1 MPRTGS
7 SSLAK
12 AFAVFRKEAA
22 IERRTRHGLAS
33 ALLFGFGAVLVH
45 GLSSFGVSPPAQT
58 VAATLVSLL
67 VLTSVVALPRAFL
80 VEEDQGTMSL
90 LRLHAD
96 PWAAVIGKAWYV
108 CVQAL
113 VGAAVLTPVYVAIS
127 GAKVADPVLLGA
139 GAALAA
145 IGCSLGVS
153 LCGALALGAQGRTM
167 VAAGIALPML
177 FPVALLAFPAV
188 HAGLG
193 GVPSAQGWRA
203 VLGLAGWEIAVG
215 ALYPLL
221 ASSVWRLAQVETPP
235 RR

>member
-1 MPRTGS
+1 
-7 SSLAK
+7 
-12 AFAVFRKEAA
+12 
-22 IERRTRHGLAS
+22 
-33 ALLFGFGAVLVH
+33 
-45 GLSSFGVSPPAQT
+45 
-58 VAATLVSLL
+58 
-67 VLTSVVALPRAFL
+67 
-80 VEEDQGTMSL
+80 
-90 LRLHAD
+90 
-96 PWAAVIGKAWYV
+96 
-108 CVQAL
+108 
-113 VGAAVLTPVYVAIS
+113 
-127 GAKVADPVLLGA
+127 
-139 GAALAA
+139 
-145 IGCSLGVS
+145 GCSLGVS